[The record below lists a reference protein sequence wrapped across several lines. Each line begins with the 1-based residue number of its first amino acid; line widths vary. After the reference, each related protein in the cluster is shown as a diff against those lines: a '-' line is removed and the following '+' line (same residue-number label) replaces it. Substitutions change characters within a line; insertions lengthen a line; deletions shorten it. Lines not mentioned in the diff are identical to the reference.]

1 MPSSSVIRLNEL
13 FTGQFL
19 IYVSN
24 MILQGSSN
32 ITLTLFNL
40 FLKNTPTH
48 GHQGPPHLLF
58 STCWHN
64 LSRTAK
70 WPLSHLPTPSECTA
84 GGRRGCLVCLH
95 FKHLLPPHRR
105 GAWLVERKKARG
117 RGSERVSTS
126 PHGWL
131 ISPAI
136 RRKKEMEKGLFHC
149 FCHSVISP
157 VSLLLSLAVNSG
169 RARNRP
175 RCEDGQEHRNNTAV
189 HLPIRKFNL
198 SYNRWGDDG
207 EELLVM

>member
-1 MPSSSVIRLNEL
+1 
-13 FTGQFL
+13 
-19 IYVSN
+19 

-40 FLKNTPTH
+40 FLKNTPIP

-64 LSRTAK
+64 LSWTAK

-136 RRKKEMEKGLFHC
+136 RRKKEMEKGLFHFLWQWTQGGLETGRGARMGKSTETTPLFIC
-149 FCHSVISP
+149 RSGSLISRITDG
-157 VSLLLSLAVNSG
+157 AMM
-169 RARNRP
+169 ARSSWL
-175 RCEDGQEHRNNTAV
+175 CS
-189 HLPIRKFNL
+189 F
-198 SYNRWGDDG
+198 W
-207 EELLVM
+207 